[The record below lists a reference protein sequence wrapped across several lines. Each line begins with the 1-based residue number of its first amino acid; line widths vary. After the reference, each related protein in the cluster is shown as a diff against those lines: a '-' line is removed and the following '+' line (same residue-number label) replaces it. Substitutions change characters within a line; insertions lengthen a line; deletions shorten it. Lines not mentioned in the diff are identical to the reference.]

1 MALWAMGDFHL
12 AFSVDKPMEV
22 FDPIWKNHEKKIQKY
37 VTKCVKDTD
46 TIVITG
52 DHSWGR
58 NLEECETDLKF
69 IEELP
74 GRKILLRGNHDMFW
88 DAKKTQKLNNL
99 FQGKLELLQNNF
111 YNYQDYALVG
121 TKGYCYEGKDSIEHF
136 LKLRTREID
145 RLRVSFN
152 DSFEGRLQFLQNNYY
167 NYGDYA
173 LVGTKGYCYEGKDSI
188 EHFLKIRER
197 EGERLRISFD
207 KAKADGYS
215 KFIMFLHYPPTT
227 IGEQESPFTQMAE
240 EYGAAQVIYSH
251 CHGRER
257 YDDSFKGEVNG
268 IMYRLV
274 SSDYLKFRPE
284 RIL

>member
-88 DAKKTQKLNNL
+88 DAKKT
-99 FQGKLELLQNNF
+99 
-111 YNYQDYALVG
+111 A
-121 TKGYCYEGKDSIEHF
+121 
-136 LKLRTREID
+136 
-145 RLRVSFN
+145 RLN

-197 EGERLRISFD
+197 EVERLRTSFD

-240 EYGAAQVIYSH
+240 EYGAEQVIYSH

-274 SSDYLKFRPE
+274 SSDYLRVRPE